1 MGPITKWPILTWVP
15 INFDINTINQTL
27 PGMKSLMSW
36 IPALFGFA
44 GAALICLYPLNDEK
58 QKEVTQALLSRRSEQ
73 SPISA

>member
-1 MGPITKWPILTWVP
+1 
-15 INFDINTINQTL
+15 
-27 PGMKSLMSW
+27 MKSLMSW

-73 SPISA
+73 PPISA